1 MVEQNPQLA
10 SEDPE
15 RTQRPS
21 GVIGSVWSKARKL
34 VMTVGARG
42 AQCGRSEPDS
52 RPTVAE
58 IVEKNPR
65 LASEAPEHSQR
76 PFGVIGAVGSKSSF
90 GLGESEPSKLISG
103 HVDVKITLY
112 KKKFMAERIQNRFL
126 INLCQRSSSTDISY
140 STFRNSEILDS

>member
-103 HVDVKITLY
+103 RFDVKFSLY
-112 KKKFMAERIQNRFL
+112 KK
-126 INLCQRSSSTDISY
+126 NLW
-140 STFRNSEILDS
+140 RNGFKIVF

>member
-1 MVEQNPQLA
+1 
-10 SEDPE
+10 
-15 RTQRPS
+15 
-21 GVIGSVWSKARKL
+21 
-34 VMTVGARG
+34 MTVGGRG

-103 HVDVKITLY
+103 RVDVKFSLY